1 MFCGNILSN
10 FYQLVIGPWQHVILL
25 VLFIWYILRR
35 TLRTIMNAIMVAE
48 YYSFIQQY
56 DRQVI
61 VHGGE
66 PAIHPDTLLLL
77 EDRPSWSM
85 LLRMI
90 WYGLASEAKNLRNYE
105 RFGNMIRKWGVSNYF
120 FWKGI
125 RVVAPETCL
134 ESRCLKRK

>member
-10 FYQLVIGPWQHVILL
+10 FYHLVIGPWQHVILL
-25 VLFIWYILRR
+25 VLFIWYILRPI
-35 TLRTIMNAIMVAE
+35 LRTTMNAIMVAE

-56 DRQVI
+56 NRQVI

-66 PAIHPDTLLLL
+66 PAIHPDLLLLL

-105 RFGNMIRKWGVSNYF
+105 RFGNMVNGKHIQMVGRELSIRLHGH
-120 FWKGI
+120 
-125 RVVAPETCL
+125 
-134 ESRCLKRK
+134 